1 MIDCFTSEDE
11 HDHRV
16 PSVGLRCLHARRMSR
31 RGFIGSAAA
40 AVSSALIPGCHSSL
54 QRGLTHALG
63 WVPNVEYA
71 NFWIA
76 LDQHLFTQE
85 GVPFEYLAGGPNVPQ
100 PVIEIA
106 ADQANIGDSDWLP
119 LVDALA
125 HGNDFVI
132 LASLFPVAPVGLISL
147 PGRPIHKPADLV
159 GARLLVQ
166 GPAERRVLDA
176 TFRLNHLPLN
186 YEFVPVGFSPEAL
199 LQGSGDAYYCFIT
212 NQPVTLEGMGLRQ
225 GTDFYVTRMYDLGY
239 RVPSAL
245 VITRRET
252 LRARRVMLVGYLRAL
267 LRARSINLRNAEYA
281 ARLTVTRYGGD
292 LGLDLKQQ
300 TRLNELQTALEITP
314 STGRPFWISHDDL
327 SGPMYEVAL
336 VTGRNRLPD
345 PMILLDNS
353 LLNEAYRSLGI

>member
-1 MIDCFTSEDE
+1 MNDFFVRGDE
-11 HDHRV
+11 HDHRASLNDPHV
-16 PSVGLRCLHARRMSR
+16 LRMRRMSR
-31 RGFIGSAAA
+31 RGFL
-40 AVSSALIPGCHSSL
+40 SSTATVLSSL
-54 QRGLTHALG
+54 LLQGCRSSLHHGLTHALG

-76 LDQHLFTQE
+76 LDQHLFAQE
-85 GVPFEYLAGGPNVPQ
+85 GVRFEYLAGGPNVPQ

-119 LVDALA
+119 LIDALA

-176 TFRLNHLPLN
+176 TFRLNHLPPS

-212 NQPVTLEGMGLRQ
+212 NQPVTLEGMGLKQ
-225 GTDFYVTRMYDLGY
+225 GKDFYVTRMYDLGY

-245 VITRRET
+245 VIARRET
-252 LRARRVMLVGYLRAL
+252 LKAQRAMLVGYLRAL

-314 STGRPFWISHDDL
+314 SSGRPFWISHEDL
-327 SGPMYEVAL
+327 SGPMYEVAS
-336 VTGRNRLPD
+336 VTGHNHLPD
-345 PMILLDNS
+345 PKLLLDNS
-353 LLNEAYRSLGI
+353 LLSEAYQSLGL